1 MLLLGTI
8 DSQLEAV
15 QQRVCTVKG
24 RLFKAEQD
32 LVAAKEAKNEEQ
44 ETSLFEF
51 LLSLYSQLSGL
62 YKQLNGLQEEK
73 NILLR
78 SQAQRSNM
86 VSVMVR
92 GETIPVQLYRAAGE
106 SDQATSGHIFTDNLR
121 TIMHGLL
128 ADVPIMV
135 CENINALFLEGD
147 RLQGDVDDLSQ
158 KQFKA
163 ASELIVWPGTLDGVV
178 LQMLHSIYSVVAS
191 NFQHVAAKLTA
202 GIKNSKE
209 D

>member
-1 MLLLGTI
+1 M
-8 DSQLEAV
+8 
-15 QQRVCTVKG
+15 
-24 RLFKAEQD
+24 
-32 LVAAKEAKNEEQ
+32 
-44 ETSLFEF
+44 
-51 LLSLYSQLSGL
+51 
-62 YKQLNGLQEEK
+62 
-73 NILLR
+73 
-78 SQAQRSNM
+78 
-86 VSVMVR
+86 SVMVR

-163 ASELIVWPGTLDGVV
+163 ASELIVWPGECYVTGTDESGCQLFFCAVSSALCGCT
-178 LQMLHSIYSVVAS
+178 Y
-191 NFQHVAAKLTA
+191 
-202 GIKNSKE
+202 
-209 D
+209 